1 MSGNEAVIR
10 SFIAAWSR
18 LDAREL
24 VEYFAAEGVYHNM
37 MLPPVRGHEKLLPY
51 IDRFVSGWSE
61 TSWEIVNILSRDE
74 IVMVERVDRTRI
86 GERRVE
92 LPCNGVFEMQDGKIK
107 VWRDYFDM
115 GTYTRAFA

>member
-1 MSGNEAVIR
+1 MSSNESVIR

-24 VEYFAAEGVYHNM
+24 VDYFAVDGTYHNM
-37 MLPPVRGHEKLLPY
+37 MLPPVTGHDKLLPY
-51 IDRFVSGWSE
+51 IDRFVSGWTE
-61 TSWEIVNILSRDE
+61 TTWEIVNILSRDN

-86 GERRVE
+86 GERRVD
-92 LPCNGVFEMQDGKIK
+92 LPCIGVFEMFGGKIK

-115 GTYTRAFA
+115 GTYTRAVA